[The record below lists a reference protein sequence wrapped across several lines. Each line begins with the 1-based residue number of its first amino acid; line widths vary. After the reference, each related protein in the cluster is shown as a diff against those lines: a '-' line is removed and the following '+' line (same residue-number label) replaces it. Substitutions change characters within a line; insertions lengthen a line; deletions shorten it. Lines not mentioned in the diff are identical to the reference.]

1 MGSIENLAG
10 VFFDAGQG
18 LINTFLNAGQGLF
31 DIVSGSLQG

>member
-10 VFFDAGQG
+10 VFFTAGQG
-18 LINTFLNAGQGLF
+18 FIDTFLNAGQGLF